1 LRGAG
6 GMAGDKGRPLMR
18 TWEEVYEAVAS
29 SPSVE
34 GRKEFFRR
42 YLNDPWFRALVS
54 MIIAMAGE
62 EE

>member
-1 LRGAG
+1 
-6 GMAGDKGRPLMR
+6 MR